1 VIFLPEEIEV
11 GLGIED
17 RNLRHVLRQAH
28 PDLLTTD
35 YWVGMQR
42 ALNKGWVPRV
52 TVYPAKARI

>member
-28 PDLLTTD
+28 PDLLTTG
-35 YWVGMQR
+35 YWLGMQH

-52 TVYPAKARI
+52 TVYPAKACI